1 MFHPHW
7 IRLPRRLRRL
17 LGAKVVRRLVRRDD
31 GMAAVEFAMVA
42 APFFA
47 LLFAII
53 EMCFVFFAGQTLET
67 VTADTARLILTGQAQ
82 TAGFSET
89 QFKQQLC
96 SRVFALFDCA
106 NKIKIDVRTASSFG
120 GTDMSSPVDANKN
133 LMNNQIYDPGSA
145 GSIVVVRVMYEWPVY
160 VKLMGLNMADLAN
173 GKRLVMATAVFR
185 NEPYQ

>member
-67 VTADTARLILTGQAQ
+67 VTADTARLIMTGQAQ

-89 QFKQQLC
+89 QFKQSLC
-96 SRVFALFDCA
+96 SRVFALFDCT

-120 GTDMSSPVDANKN
+120 AADMSSPVDANKN
-133 LMNNQIYDPGSA
+133 LMNNQVYNPGSA